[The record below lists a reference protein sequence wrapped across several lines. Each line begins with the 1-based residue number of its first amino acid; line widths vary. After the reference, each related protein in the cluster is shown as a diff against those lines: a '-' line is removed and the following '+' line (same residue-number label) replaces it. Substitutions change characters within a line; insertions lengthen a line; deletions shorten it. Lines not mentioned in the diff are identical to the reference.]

1 MSIKP
6 AAARCCPTATR
17 TVVRRTATGQHEN
30 LSMPRPD
37 GAKQFVSRVACE
49 HDCRMGAEQ
58 LDLFTSGPI
67 AEAIPVRAEVPP
79 AAETLSDE
87 ALIAA
92 LPDADLAGT
101 QALTAEAGRRRL
113 AAAVPALEALCGRLT
128 GFGSVR
134 VVPEQVAAI
143 DALVAIGG
151 PQSARAVVRL
161 IARAAFQG
169 PTLVAAVAAARRLSA
184 PLPRATVLALLRHP
198 EPAVRADACRFARP
212 GPETAEILIDLEN
225 DLNPDVAIAALCAL
239 GGMGRTEARPA
250 LKRLI
255 REAPSA
261 EMIDALASVA
271 DEEGV
276 ILLARVGRERPDL
289 ATVVLSG
296 LEGIENPRA
305 KTAASALRQH
315 LADPSEDSDPR
326 PPVP

>member
-1 MSIKP
+1 
-6 AAARCCPTATR
+6 
-17 TVVRRTATGQHEN
+17 
-30 LSMPRPD
+30 MPRPD
-37 GAKQFVSRVACE
+37 GAKRFVSRVACE
-49 HDCRMGAEQ
+49 HDRRMGAEQ

-79 AAETLSDE
+79 AAETLTDE

-92 LPDADLAGT
+92 LPDADLGGT
-101 QALTAEAGRRRL
+101 RALTAEAGRRRL

-128 GFGSVR
+128 GFGSIR

-151 PQSARAVVRL
+151 PQSARAVARL
-161 IARAAFQG
+161 IARGAFQG
-169 PTLVAAVAAARRLSA
+169 PTLVAAVAAAMRLSA

-198 EPAVRADACRFARP
+198 EPAVRAGACRCARP
-212 GPETAEILIDLEN
+212 GPETAEVLIDLAN
-225 DLNPDVAIAALCAL
+225 DLNPDVAMAALCAL

-289 ATVVLSG
+289 AAVVLSG
-296 LEGIENPRA
+296 LEGLENPRA
-305 KTAASALRQH
+305 KTAASALRLH
-315 LADPSEDSDPR
+315 LADTLNSEDSDGNR
-326 PPVP
+326 DVRSA